1 MTSKI
6 AVRLAGIAVG
16 VATAAALT
24 ACGTGSDD
32 PGKLTIVASTN
43 VWGDITEQVAGPDIE
58 VESLISDP
66 SADPHSYEVTAV
78 EAAKISDADLI
89 VYNGGGYDEFIDK
102 AIAGKD
108 KKTVNAVEIAGAD
121 PHTHD
126 APATTEARP
135 DEHGEEHGGEHGE
148 EHAHEHGTE
157 PADAHDHGDG
167 NEHVWYDV
175 HVAGAVADHIAEVL
189 GELDPDNKQ
198 AYADRAAAFNG
209 ELTGIEAIIERIAA
223 EHPNAPV
230 VQTEPLAYYL
240 LLEAEADDRTPHEF
254 QEAIEQGTD
263 PSPAS
268 VAVVRDLLTDKQVRA
283 LVYNIQTEDKTT
295 KELKAMAESAGIPV
309 VEVTETL
316 PEGLDYIQWQ
326 TRNAEALATALS

>member
-32 PGKLTIVASTN
+32 PEKLTIVASTN
-43 VWGDITEQVAGPDIE
+43 VWGDIAEQVAGPDVE

-108 KKTVNAVEIAGAD
+108 KRTVNAVEVAGED
-121 PHTHD
+121 PHAHD
-126 APATTEARP
+126 APAATEAKP
-135 DEHGEEHGGEHGE
+135 DEHADEHRDEHADEHG
-148 EHAHEHGTE
+148 
-157 PADAHDHGDG
+157 HDHGDG

-175 HVAGAVADHIAEVL
+175 HVAGEVANHIAEVL
-189 GELDPDNKQ
+189 GELDPGNKQ
-198 AYADRAAAFNG
+198 SYADRAVAFNDK
-209 ELTGIEAIIERIAA
+209 LTAIETTIERIAA
-223 EHPNAPV
+223 EHPNTPV

-240 LLEAEADDRTPHEF
+240 LLDAKADDRTPPEF

-268 VAVVRDLLTDKQVRA
+268 VAAVRDLLTGKQVRA

-295 KELKAMAESAGIPV
+295 KELKAMAEAAGIPV

-326 TRNAEALATALS
+326 TRNAEALAKALS